1 MVQKLLEDLRNFGR
15 EPKRWRKPATPAQ
28 EDEKNLA
35 KRFATAKH
43 RQNLS
48 SSEIQ
53 ELKAIW
59 ASNSGDKHP
68 VVTKAM
74 RIAKRWQ
81 TMKQVSET
89 CKRQKRVKAET
100 APGTDDE
107 SDQVLE
113 NRIAF
118 HTSEA
123 ARLQSS
129 LDLRV
134 EHTVP
139 SSGVGPIIEEF
150 KASSP
155 RRWF

>member
-1 MVQKLLEDLRNFGR
+1 MQTNPESISLRGV
-15 EPKRWRKPATPAQ
+15 
-28 EDEKNLA
+28 
-35 KRFATAKH
+35 
-43 RQNLS
+43 
-48 SSEIQ
+48 
-53 ELKAIW
+53 
-59 ASNSGDKHP
+59 G
-68 VVTKAM
+68 
-74 RIAKRWQ
+74 
-81 TMKQVSET
+81 SET

-107 SDQVLE
+107 SDQGLE

-139 SSGVGPIIEEF
+139 SSGVGPIIAIIEEF

>member
-1 MVQKLLEDLRNFGR
+1 MQTNPESISLRGVG
-15 EPKRWRKPATPAQ
+15 
-28 EDEKNLA
+28 
-35 KRFATAKH
+35 
-43 RQNLS
+43 S
-48 SSEIQ
+48 
-53 ELKAIW
+53 KA
-59 ASNSGDKHP
+59 
-68 VVTKAM
+68 
-74 RIAKRWQ
+74 
-81 TMKQVSET
+81 

-150 KASSP
+150 KVSSP